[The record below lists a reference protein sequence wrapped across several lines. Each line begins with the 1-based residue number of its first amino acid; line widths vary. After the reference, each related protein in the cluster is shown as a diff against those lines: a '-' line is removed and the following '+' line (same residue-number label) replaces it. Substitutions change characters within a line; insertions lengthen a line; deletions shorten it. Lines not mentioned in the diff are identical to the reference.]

1 MDPDDYRTWLSERGY
16 DADERKSLVGASMLP
31 RDDYE
36 NPNDEYR
43 NDEDL
48 NEENNH
54 ETLP

>member
-1 MDPDDYRTWLSERGY
+1 MDPDDYRTWLAERGY

-48 NEENNH
+48 NEENN
-54 ETLP
+54 